1 MSSFN
6 PLKVALAFLFVA
18 TVDAFFRIDCGVIQT
33 GRVDS
38 VVNPGSYA
46 EHAHTLVGS
55 ANIGVN
61 STYDTLYNS
70 PCSSCQI
77 QKDLSAY
84 WTPLLYYHYPNG
96 TFIEVPHGGSVIY
109 YLGRGVGGETKSIV
123 PFPRGFQMLSGNKA
137 ARSYDNQTMTWGNAQ
152 YPGRPVADRVSFA
165 CLTAGPGGPEQPYM
179 FTPTLCVNNM
189 RAQIAFQSCWNGK
202 DLYKTDNSHVA
213 YLSGIDNGVCPPS
226 HPVYLPIVFMET
238 SYATSIV
245 PPHEDGTPLED
256 SRFVFSQGDPTGFGF
271 HGDFVNGWDDQVQLE
286 AVENCL
292 YNDPSYG
299 TVEECPA
306 LMRSNTNGAAYN
318 CPEQPPAIDEPV
330 HGLLDRLPGC
340 IEITY
345 GPEAAPASSMKCG
358 PEDPP
363 PPPII
368 ATRVMTARATVSP
381 TPGANYGI
389 SSQQRYLGCFNDT
402 GGGGYRTLNSISTSN
417 YTVMT
422 VQYCQQWCADR
433 GYRLSGVEYAQE
445 CHCDNYINPTAIS
458 AQSGNESWNSCTW
471 NCGGTLTAR
480 FDGEQQLC
488 GGLGHIDVYNNTD
501 PDFDAFGDNSN
512 TAGNAQPYTP
522 AAGFGENYLGCYSD
536 TGVRTLSGASTEALN
551 MTVERCADYCAAQ
564 NNGVGYQ
571 YYGLEYYS
579 QCFCGNAINP
589 EARLLTPDTS
599 PSNYSCSFRCTGK
612 GSEICGGA
620 SVMSLYNVS
629 DFRGPEAKPSVGKY
643 ATQRCLTDP
652 ANEGRA
658 LQGNYTSRPDMTIE
672 HCVKFCLGSF
682 YHYAGVEF
690 GHECFCGNE
699 IVTSTGATAIDCDVT
714 QVILCP
720 GNNYQFCGGRSFMN
734 LYYSPTL

>member
-1 MSSFN
+1 
-6 PLKVALAFLFVA
+6 
-18 TVDAFFRIDCGVIQT
+18 
-33 GRVDS
+33 
-38 VVNPGSYA
+38 
-46 EHAHTLVGS
+46 
-55 ANIGVN
+55 
-61 STYDTLYNS
+61 
-70 PCSSCQI
+70 
-77 QKDLSAY
+77 
-84 WTPLLYYHYPNG
+84 
-96 TFIEVPHGGSVIY
+96 
-109 YLGRGVGGETKSIV
+109 
-123 PFPRGFQMLSGNKA
+123 
-137 ARSYDNQTMTWGNAQ
+137 
-152 YPGRPVADRVSFA
+152 
-165 CLTAGPGGPEQPYM
+165 
-179 FTPTLCVNNM
+179 M
-189 RAQIAFQSCWNGK
+189 RAQIAFQSCWDGEN
-202 DLYKTDNSHVA
+202 LYKTDNSHVA
-213 YLSGIDNGVCPPS
+213 YLSGIDNGICPPS
-226 HPVYLPIVFMET
+226 HPVYLPILFMET

-271 HGDFVNGWDDQVQLE
+271 HGDFVNGWAKDVQLE

-318 CPEQPPAIDEPV
+318 CPEQPPAVDEPV

-363 PPPII
+363 PPAII
-368 ATRVMTARATVSP
+368 ATR
-381 TPGANYGI
+381 
-389 SSQQRYLGCFNDT
+389 QRYLGCFNDT
-402 GGGGYRTLNSISTSN
+402 GGGGYRTLNAISTSN

-458 AQSGNESWNSCTW
+458 AQSGNDSWNSCTW
-471 NCGGTLTAR
+471 NCGGTLTAK
-480 FDGEQQLC
+480 FDSEQQLC
-488 GGLGHIDVYNNTD
+488 GGLGHIDVYNNAD

-551 MTVERCADYCAAQ
+551 MTVERC
-564 NNGVGYQ
+564 
-571 YYGLEYYS
+571 
-579 QCFCGNAINP
+579 
-589 EARLLTPDTS
+589 
-599 PSNYSCSFRCTGK
+599 TGK
-612 GSEICGGA
+612 GSQICGGA
-620 SVMSLYNVS
+620 GVISLYNVS
-629 DFRGPEAKPSVGKY
+629 DFKGPEAKPSVGKY

-652 ANEGRA
+652 ANGGRA

-699 IVTSTGATAIDCDVT
+699 IKTSTGATAIDCDVT
-714 QVILCP
+714 QVMLCP